1 MPLCPWSRWLLN
13 WCNRQIDSIAQWLTI
28 WLVNCHREGAGRELH
43 EQGEE
48 SSAVFSGLQGNSTLS
63 PGRYSWWQVPNLHDR
78 WFPISPTIFSCVL
91 SSSTVNLQHELSSP
105 SHGNYLSGPT
115 LHTLCT
121 VLVDLD
127 KETVTIYKGNPKNG
141 EMALV
146 LPMLWN

>member
-1 MPLCPWSRWLLN
+1 VQDENSISREKRAAQCSVDSKETALSLLGDTADDKYP
-13 WCNRQIDSIAQWLTI
+13 IYMTGDSQS
-28 WLVNCHREGAGRELH
+28 V
-43 EQGEE
+43 QP
-48 SSAVFSGLQGNSTLS
+48 F
-63 PGRYSWWQVPNLHDR
+63 
-78 WFPISPTIFSCVL
+78 FSCVL

-146 LPMLWN
+146 LPML